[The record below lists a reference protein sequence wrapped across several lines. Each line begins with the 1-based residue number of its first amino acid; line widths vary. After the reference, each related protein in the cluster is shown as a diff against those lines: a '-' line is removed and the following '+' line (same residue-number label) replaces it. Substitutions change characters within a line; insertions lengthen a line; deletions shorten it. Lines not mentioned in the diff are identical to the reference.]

1 MNYLRMTKNTRK
13 SIDTISFKKLR
24 RMYLFALITI
34 AITVILSQLLIQNN
48 LKNQL
53 SDSRIINISGKQRM
67 LSQKLTKEILILNF
81 ITDSLQKK
89 EKAAQI
95 NKTISLWKFNHAA
108 LENGNNSLGFPK
120 EKSPTLSKLYKTIK
134 PSFDSI
140 LNAASLF
147 LENKKQNKNT
157 EENQK
162 LVQTILNNEVIFLSK
177 MNRIVSEYDA
187 EALEKVTLQ
196 RKTEYVLLGFTLM
209 VLLLEFLFIFKPTN
223 KKVELLISNL
233 LNSERKALK
242 LAQDTEIISEIK
254 EKSVKELKSLNYAM
268 ENTLLYCRIAPDG
281 TIIHIGD
288 KFSKLLQY
296 NPFLSDKKFGEVL
309 SPLEKEQVI
318 IDQIILE
325 NHRRGWQGELNI
337 TTRNNQSLWLDLS
350 MVPVTIKKDESE
362 LLIICF
368 NITERKKAVQEVERL
383 NAVNIASQLN
393 QQKVIS
399 SKIVENQEN
408 EQNRIAREIHD
419 GIGQML
425 TGLKFSLESINLD
438 DKEKAAQKIE
448 YLKQLSLDIIK
459 GVRTATFNLMP
470 PELSDHGINSALAK
484 LTLELSK
491 LTGKNIQFYNK
502 TDFNNR
508 LDSLIEIN
516 IYRLTQ
522 EAINNAIKY
531 AESSHIIVQLSHSAT
546 LLSITI
552 DDNGKGFDVTAVE
565 KKRNSESGMGLLFMK
580 ERIQYINGRVFI
592 NSIPNEGTRIT
603 FNIPI

>member
-1 MNYLRMTKNTRK
+1 MKKK
-13 SIDTISFKKLR
+13 SKVSFDKISFIKLR
-24 RMYLFALITI
+24 RMYIFALVTI
-34 AITVILSQLLIQNN
+34 AVTVLLSQLLIQYN
-48 LKNQL
+48 LYSQL

-67 LSQKLTKEILILNF
+67 LSQKLTKEVLILNF
-81 ITDSLQKK
+81 ITDSLQK
-89 EKAAQI
+89 ENQI
-95 NKTISLWKFNHAA
+95 NVISKTISLWKFNHYS
-108 LENGNNSLGFPK
+108 LVNGNDSLGFPK
-120 EKSPTLSKLYKTIK
+120 EKNPILTKHFENLKPNFDIIIK
-134 PSFDSI
+134 
-140 LNAASLF
+140 AANTF
-147 LENKKQNKNT
+147 LVNKKQNQN
-157 EENQK
+157 EQQNQK
-162 LVQTILNNEVIFLSK
+162 LVQTILENETVFLSK
-177 MNRIVSEYDA
+177 MNQIVSEYDT

-196 RKTEYVLLGFTLM
+196 RKTEYAILVFTLL

-223 KKVELLISNL
+223 KRIELLISNL
-233 LNSERKALK
+233 LTSEKKALK

-254 EKSVKELKSLNYAM
+254 ENSVKELKSLNYAM
-268 ENTLLYCRIAPDG
+268 ENTLLYCRIATDG
-281 TIIHIGD
+281 TIIHIGE

-296 NPFLSDKKFGEVL
+296 NPFLSDKKFGQVL
-309 SPLEKEQVI
+309 TPVEKEQII
-318 IDQIILE
+318 IDRIVLE
-325 NHRRGWQGELNI
+325 NHGRGWQGELNI
-337 TTRNNQSLWLDLS
+337 TTRNEQSLWLDLS

-368 NITERKKAVQEVERL
+368 DITERKKAVQEVERL
-383 NAVNIASQLN
+383 NAANIADKLN

-438 DKEKAAQKIE
+438 DKEKSTVKID
-448 YLKQLSLDIIK
+448 YLKKLSLDIIK

-484 LTLELSK
+484 LTSELSK
-491 LTGKNIQFYNK
+491 LTGKNILFYNK
-502 TDFNNR
+502 TDFNSR

-531 AESSHIIVQLSHSAT
+531 ADSTHIIVQLSHSAT
-546 LLSITI
+546 LLSITV
-552 DDNGKGFDVTAVE
+552 DDNGQGFDINAVE

-580 ERIQYINGRVFI
+580 ERIQYINGRVFF

-603 FNIPI
+603 FNVPI